1 MRLFLLL
8 AVTFLVRT
16 AWAQTCD
23 SVTVSGPPAG
33 APASWDANGQLIG
46 AGVELA
52 QKLLKSAGVK
62 QVKVVRFASW
72 PETLTA
78 ARTGAVDMIF
88 SAGWSSD
95 RARYLNYVYPA
106 HGYQFLHV
114 LVRKG
119 NQFNLNRYEDLKGRT
134 GLAGVGETFG
144 DSTFG
149 SLVETELTIERSPN
163 TDESFR
169 RLLAGEVDYVFA
181 YENAAY
187 SEIYRRDLGDKVES
201 LVTYPYR
208 SDTFFA
214 FSKRSKCGTIWKDK
228 LGAEL
233 QKANNR
239 NDYFLLLKKYRTI
252 FNESQANPS
261 AHLSQ

>member
-1 MRLFLLL
+1 MRLILLL
-8 AVTFLVRT
+8 AVTVLVRT

-23 SVTVSGPPAG
+23 SVTISGPPAG
-33 APASWDANGQLIG
+33 APASWEVNGKLIG

-52 QKLLKSAGVK
+52 EKLLKAAGVK
-62 QVKVVRFASW
+62 QVQVVHFASW
-72 PETLTA
+72 AETLAA
-78 ARTGAVDMIF
+78 ARAGNVDMIF

-95 RARYLNYVYPA
+95 RARYLTYVYPA
-106 HGYQFLHV
+106 HGSQFLNV

-119 NQFNLNRYEDLKGRT
+119 NQFNLNQYDDLKGKK
-134 GLAGVGETFG
+134 GLAGLGETFG

-149 SLVETELTIERSPN
+149 SFVEKVLNLERSPN
-163 TDESFR
+163 IDESFR
-169 RLLAGEVDYVFA
+169 RLLAGEVDYVFV

-208 SDTFFA
+208 TDTFFA

-228 LGAEL
+228 LGVEIE
-233 QKANNR
+233 KANSR
-239 NDYFLLLKKYRTI
+239 NDYFLLLRKYRTI
-252 FNESQANPS
+252 FNESQLAPVQQS
-261 AHLSQ
+261 AK